1 MSSILDLGVHALRA
15 SYSSGTLTCRAV
27 VEEVL
32 ARIATAGD
40 DKVWIS
46 RAKDADLL
54 AAPHRSCGTRDADE
68 VVYDQDGLT
77 VAMRVAGID
86 RRCGRL

>member
-1 MSSILDLGVHALRA
+1 MNSVLDLGVHALRA

-32 ARIATAGD
+32 ARISAAGD

-54 AAPHRSCGTRDADE
+54 AAADALDARRGE
-68 VVYDQDGLT
+68 IEGLP
-77 VAMRVAGID
+77 
-86 RRCGRL
+86 L